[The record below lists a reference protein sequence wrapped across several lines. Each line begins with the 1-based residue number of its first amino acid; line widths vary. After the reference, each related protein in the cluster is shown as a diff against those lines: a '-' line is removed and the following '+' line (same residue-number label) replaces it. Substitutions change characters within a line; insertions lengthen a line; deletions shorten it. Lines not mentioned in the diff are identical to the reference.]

1 MKPKVILLTQ
11 APIKGRKCTN
21 SWFLFDLEHKPAQN
35 KEIFYQ
41 LQTGNITPP
50 TYLKMCLLR
59 KNDLDTFTCDKN
71 AIWIFARLAQCL
83 FTILDFIKLLGVFL
97 QKVMY

>member
-1 MKPKVILLTQ
+1 MKPKVFLLTQ
-11 APIKGRKCTN
+11 APIKGQKCMN

-50 TYLKMCLLR
+50 T
-59 KNDLDTFTCDKN
+59 
-71 AIWIFARLAQCL
+71 
-83 FTILDFIKLLGVFL
+83 
-97 QKVMY
+97 